1 MRINIEVKEVEVY
14 SIDDVKNDK
23 ELLEKVINKH
33 RDINVNF
40 DWWDFIYEDFKEHN
54 DEYFDIDK
62 IYFSGFWSQG
72 DGAMFEYS
80 SISDR
85 LKDIFIDGLDL
96 SPMRKGWLRNNVSVS
111 GKGVQ
116 RGLYYH
122 EKSCSHSI
130 YWEVDNG
137 DLYWD
142 RPLYQWI
149 ESFANDFENFV
160 EELYSNL
167 CCDLYSTLEKE
178 YTHLTSDESILES
191 LESNQ
196 YEFTEDGNIY

>member
-1 MRINIEVKEVEVY
+1 MRIELEEVKVY
-14 SIDDVKNDK
+14 SLEDVKSNQ
-23 ELLEKVINKH
+23 ELLKKVLEKH
-33 RDINVNF
+33 QDINTSF
-40 DWWDFIYEDFKEHN
+40 DWWDFIYENFKENN
-54 DEYFDIDK
+54 DEYFDIEN

-80 SISDR
+80 DISNR
-85 LKDIFIDGLDL
+85 LRDIFIDGLDL
-96 SPMRKGWLRNNVSVS
+96 SPMRKGWLKNNVSVS
-111 GKGVQ
+111 GKGMQ

-149 ESFANDFENFV
+149 ESFANEFENFV
-160 EELYSNL
+160 EELYVNL
-167 CCDLYSTLEKE
+167 CYDLYSTLEKE
-178 YTHLTSDESILES
+178 YTYLTSDESILDT
-191 LESNQ
+191 LECNE

>member
-1 MRINIEVKEVEVY
+1 MRIELEEVKVY
-14 SIDDVKNDK
+14 SLEDVKSNP
-23 ELLEKVINKH
+23 ELLKKVLEKH
-33 RDINVNF
+33 SDINTSF
-40 DWWDFIYEDFKEHN
+40 DWWDFVYENFKENN

-80 SISDR
+80 DISNR
-85 LKDIFIDGLDL
+85 LRDIFIDGLDL

-122 EKSCSHSI
+122 EKSCSHTI
-130 YWEVDNG
+130 WWEVDNG
-137 DLYWD
+137 DLNWD

-160 EELYSNL
+160 EELYVNL
-167 CCDLYSTLEKE
+167 CSDLYSTLEKE
-178 YTHLTSDESILES
+178 YTYLISDEAILDS
-191 LESNQ
+191 LECNE

>member
-1 MRINIEVKEVEVY
+1 MRIELEEVKVY
-14 SIDDVKNDK
+14 SLEDVKSNP
-23 ELLEKVINKH
+23 ELLKKVLKKH
-33 RDINVNF
+33 SDINISF
-40 DWWDFIYEDFKEHN
+40 DWWDFVYENFKENN
-54 DEYFDIDK
+54 DEYFDIEN

-80 SISDR
+80 DISNR
-85 LKDIFIDGLDL
+85 LRNIFIDRLDL

-122 EKSCSHSI
+122 EKSCSHTI
-130 YWEVDNG
+130 CWEVDNG
-137 DLYWD
+137 DLNWD

-160 EELYSNL
+160 EELYVNL
-167 CCDLYSTLEKE
+167 CSDLYSTLEKE
-178 YTHLTSDESILES
+178 YTYLISDEAILES
-191 LESNQ
+191 LECNE

>member
-1 MRINIEVKEVEVY
+1 MRIELEEVKVY
-14 SIDDVKNDK
+14 SLEDIKSNP
-23 ELLEKVINKH
+23 ELLEKVIEKH
-33 RDINVNF
+33 RDINVYF
-40 DWWDFIYEDFKEHN
+40 DWWDFIYENFKEYN
-54 DEYFDIDK
+54 DEYFDIEK

-80 SISDR
+80 DISNKLR
-85 LKDIFIDGLDL
+85 DIFIDGLDL
-96 SPMRKGWLRNNVSVS
+96 SPMRKGWLRNNASVS

-149 ESFANDFENFV
+149 ESFANDFENFI
-160 EELYSNL
+160 EELYVNL
-167 CCDLYSTLEKE
+167 CADLYSTLEKE

-191 LESNQ
+191 LEIND

>member
-1 MRINIEVKEVEVY
+1 MRIELEEVKIY
-14 SIDDVKNDK
+14 SLEDVKSNP
-23 ELLEKVINKH
+23 ELLEKVLEKNS
-33 RDINVNF
+33 DINTSF
-40 DWWDFIYEDFKEHN
+40 DWWDFIYENFKESN
-54 DEYFDIDK
+54 DEYFDIEK

-80 SISDR
+80 DISNR
-85 LKDIFIDGLDL
+85 LRDIFIDGLDL
-96 SPMRKGWLRNNVSVS
+96 SPMRKGWLKNNVSVS

-116 RGLYYH
+116 SGHYYH

-137 DLYWD
+137 DLNWD

-160 EELYSNL
+160 EELYVNL
-167 CCDLYSTLEKE
+167 CYDLYSTLEKE
-178 YTHLTSDESILES
+178 YTDLISDEAILDT
-191 LESNQ
+191 LECNE
-196 YEFTEDGNIY
+196 YEFTVDGNIY

>member
-1 MRINIEVKEVEVY
+1 MRIELEEVKIY
-14 SIDDVKNDK
+14 SLEDVKSNP
-23 ELLEKVINKH
+23 ELLEKVLEKNS
-33 RDINVNF
+33 DINTSF
-40 DWWDFIYEDFKEHN
+40 DWWDFIYENFKESN
-54 DEYFDIDK
+54 DEYFDIEK

-80 SISDR
+80 DISNK

-96 SPMRKGWLRNNVSVS
+96 SPMRKGWLKNNVSVS

-116 RGLYYH
+116 SGHYYH

-137 DLYWD
+137 DLNWD

-160 EELYSNL
+160 EELYVNL
-167 CCDLYSTLEKE
+167 CYDLYSTLEKE
-178 YTHLTSDESILES
+178 YTDLISDEAILDT
-191 LESNQ
+191 LECNE
-196 YEFTEDGNIY
+196 YEFTVDGNIY

>member
-1 MRINIEVKEVEVY
+1 MRIELEEVKVY
-14 SIDDVKNDK
+14 SLEDIKSNP
-23 ELLEKVINKH
+23 ELLEKVIEKH
-33 RDINVNF
+33 RDINVYF
-40 DWWDFIYEDFKEHN
+40 DWWDFIYENFKEYN
-54 DEYFDIDK
+54 DEHFDIEK

-80 SISDR
+80 DISNKLR
-85 LKDIFIDGLDL
+85 DIFIDGLDL
-96 SPMRKGWLRNNVSVS
+96 SPMRKGWLRNNASVS

-149 ESFANDFENFV
+149 ESFANDFENFI
-160 EELYSNL
+160 EELYVNL
-167 CCDLYSTLEKE
+167 CADLYSTLEKE

-191 LESNQ
+191 LEIND

>member
-1 MRINIEVKEVEVY
+1 MRIELEEVKVY
-14 SIDDVKNDK
+14 SLEDIKSNP
-23 ELLEKVINKH
+23 ELLEKVIEKH
-33 RDINVNF
+33 RDINVYF
-40 DWWDFIYEDFKEHN
+40 DWWDFIYENFKEYN
-54 DEYFDIDK
+54 DEYFDIEK

-80 SISDR
+80 DISNKLR
-85 LKDIFIDGLDL
+85 DIFIDGLDL
-96 SPMRKGWLRNNVSVS
+96 SPMRKGWLRNNASVS

-149 ESFANDFENFV
+149 ESFANDFENFI
-160 EELYSNL
+160 EELYANL
-167 CCDLYSTLEKE
+167 CADLYSTLEKE

-191 LESNQ
+191 LEIND